1 MRLPG
6 KDVIEALDAFRIL
19 CPSPG
24 SHLDFTHE
32 TALKIAG
39 EHGYEIC
46 EALIVAAALEA
57 GCAILYSE
65 DLQHAQVWT
74 DRSLDAK
81 ALPEPAVSF
90 PSKDGVDLGRQ
101 G

>member
-1 MRLPG
+1 MRWRWGRWFTGLLDIRRELLKPVRKMRLPG

-39 EHGYEIC
+39 EHGYEIY
-46 EALIVAAALEA
+46 V
-57 GCAILYSE
+57 
-65 DLQHAQVWT
+65 
-74 DRSLDAK
+74 R
-81 ALPEPAVSF
+81 
-90 PSKDGVDLGRQ
+90 R
-101 G
+101 